1 MQPIVKKKVV
11 KAKKT
16 QPVSP
21 TVIKTIGSGDDKTKP
36 ATVKLPAKKP
46 KTLTPVDLVA
56 SLYKENQWIV
66 MIVGGMNNIIA
77 QKNNKLHFVQVV
89 TCLKSTKYNG
99 IARNEFIQNAFT
111 NDATPIHAIVTD
123 QKVEFINVNINEI
136 VKIAPKPK
144 DKQI

>member
-1 MQPIVKKKVV
+1 MQPVVKKKVV
-11 KAKKT
+11 KVKKP

-21 TVIKTIGSGDDKTKP
+21 TVIKAPDDKTKLV
-36 ATVKLPAKKP
+36 AVKSPAKKP
-46 KTLTPVDLVA
+46 KSLTPVSLVA
-56 SLYKENQWIV
+56 SVYKENQWNV
-66 MIVGGMNNIIA
+66 MIVGGICNIIA

-89 TCLKSTKYNG
+89 TCLKSAKYNG

-136 VKIAPKPK
+136 VEIVPKPK